1 VATTTR
7 PRTGFRFLDDGLEEG
22 TVLAFAHRGGA
33 LHPETPGPEN
43 TLKAFEHAV
52 GLGYRYLETDVH
64 ATSDGVLLAFHDP
77 TLLRL
82 TGRAGRLADATYAAL
97 ESVLVD
103 GREPI
108 PRLADL
114 MDAFPDVRFNVD
126 LKAGGA
132 VEPMARLVR
141 GMRCHDRVCVGSFT
155 ERHLR
160 RFRRLVDRPVAT
172 SRGVLAV
179 GASLVPGGRLVGL
192 LLRDPGVAYQVPQR
206 HRRVTVVDRR
216 FVERAHRAGHP
227 VHVWTVDE
235 PERMHD
241 LLDLGVDGLITDR
254 TDVLRDVL
262 VERGQWGGPA

>member
-1 VATTTR
+1 MR
-7 PRTGFRFLDDGLEEG
+7 PRTGFVFLDEGIEEG

-33 LHPETPGPEN
+33 GHPGAPAPEN

-64 ATSDGVLLAFHDP
+64 ATRDGVLVAFHDP
-77 TLLRL
+77 SLVRL
-82 TGRAGRLADATYAAL
+82 TGQQGRLADATYAAL
-97 ESVLVD
+97 GTVLVG

-108 PRLADL
+108 PRLDDL
-114 MDAFPDVRFNVD
+114 LDAFPEARFNVD

-132 VEPMARLVR
+132 VEPMARLLR
-141 GMRCHDRVCVGSFT
+141 RRRCHDRVCVGSFD

-179 GASLVPGGRLVGL
+179 GLGLVPGGRLAGP
-192 LLRDPGVAYQVPQR
+192 LLRDTGAAYQVPQR
-206 HRRVTVVDRR
+206 HRRVTVVSAR

-235 PERMHD
+235 PDRMHD
-241 LLDLGVDGLITDR
+241 LLDVGVDGLVSDR
-254 TDVLRDVL
+254 TDLLRGVL